1 MYPYGYT
8 TRYLM
13 VLDSHQQAL
22 LDKAKLAVLR
32 EAIDRADNLAVVQA
46 QLISTQEHLIQDLR
60 SRIAILEGQMS
71 ELKTA
76 LSYG

>member
-1 MYPYGYT
+1 
-8 TRYLM
+8 M

-32 EAIDRADNLAVVQA
+32 EAIDRADTLATVQA
-46 QLISTQEHLIQDLR
+46 QLISTQEQVIQDLR
-60 SRIAILEGQMS
+60 LQIAALQSQVS

>member
-1 MYPYGYT
+1 
-8 TRYLM
+8 M
-13 VLDSHQQAL
+13 VLDSHQQTL

-32 EAIDRADNLAVVQA
+32 EAIDRADNLAVVQT
-46 QLISTQEHLIQDLR
+46 QLISTQEQLIQDLR
-60 SRIAILEGQMS
+60 LRVSTLEGQVS

>member
-1 MYPYGYT
+1 
-8 TRYLM
+8 M

-46 QLISTQEHLIQDLR
+46 QLISTQEQLIQDLR